1 MRKTYFQPEV
11 DITRVALDSLILA
24 GSSESTSPEIIEFHP
39 GEGDGGG
46 TPLEAI

>member
-11 DITRVALDSLILA
+11 DITRIALDSLILA

-39 GEGDGGG
+39 GEGDGG
-46 TPLEAI
+46 AIPGSAI

>member
-11 DITRVALDSLILA
+11 DINRIALDSLILA
-24 GSSESTSPEIIEFHP
+24 GSSQVTPPEVIEFHP

-46 TPLEAI
+46 TPLDAI